1 MTAFEA
7 LVLIASLKFEPLVDR
22 EGFAG
27 VESENALVAY
37 SDTATVVIDGDM
49 VQFMYDDGEFESF
62 RLR

>member
-22 EGFAG
+22 
-27 VESENALVAY
+27 ENALVAY